1 MATPDSLR
9 SHSAVTSRFR
19 GLKTQQWTLGLV
31 CYFLMACCEFPVVA
45 DEPIAFSRVAPI
57 FKKHCHGCHGSAKS
71 KGDLRLDKLNPD
83 LVGGNDGD
91 QWREVLDRLNFGDM
105 PPETE
110 PPLAME
116 DRDMLTEW
124 LVQERRRAALAG
136 NPTTHFRRLTRR
148 EYERSM
154 QDLLGLEIGF
164 GSRLP
169 EDGRTL
175 DGFRNNGEMLRMS
188 PLQYEMYLQIAD
200 EALGKAIVI
209 GPPPVVHRYRLK
221 RGEQPN
227 SLEVSSL
234 SKPEDGVGASFEY
247 EKDGRQA
254 FRIWNKSDEK
264 KEADGTLPPSSI
276 RRFSEAAVKL
286 PEHCFAVG
294 FHEAFRTGE
303 ALVRVRAARVDTAE
317 GVDSP
322 ESNEATA
329 RAALLTV
336 AFGCTNLHGVELTTV
351 GDPRVIDHADF
362 RTYEV
367 RVRMETMPIP
377 NISPPSDRNAAILAV
392 WNSARPIKDDAHPPR
407 LKIEWIELETPF
419 LETWP
424 PASHTNILFPNDRG
438 LAEPEYVREVIN
450 RFTTRAYRRPLVSNE
465 LDRLMRYWSET
476 RKNTDSLEASLRD
489 TLSVVLSSP
498 QFLGLVASRATSGG
512 RQQLDDYELAARLSY
527 FLWSSMPDESLIKL
541 AETSQLRNPD
551 VLSAQTRRMINDPRA
566 WEFIEQFT
574 EQWLELDRLQRVT
587 VDRGQYPNFSEELS
601 AAMRMESLH
610 FFGEVLR
617 SDETLFQILDSD
629 FTHVNEVLA
638 EHYGIAGVSG
648 PQFRRV
654 SLDESHHRGGVL
666 THASVLT
673 GTSDG
678 HDGHPIKRGMW
689 LLRNLLDERPPP
701 PPPNVP
707 DLDRADPKV
716 RGLTIP
722 QALAV
727 HRESTA
733 CMGCHRKIDPWGL
746 AFEEYD
752 AIGNWQRDGTG
763 AELRRRRTQHPI
775 ESDATLPG
783 GAEVNGMK
791 QLQSEL
797 LRTRKDTFRR
807 TLLRKVMAYALGRS
821 LTLADLEAADSLAPT
836 LRDRGDRMATLVELI
851 VASKVFQSK

>member
-1 MATPDSLR
+1 MNIETRA
-9 SHSAVTSRFR
+9 
-19 GLKTQQWTLGLV
+19 LGLV
-31 CYFLMACCEFPVVA
+31 CCFLMACCEVPVFA
-45 DEPIAFSRVAPI
+45 DETITFSQVAPI
-57 FKKHCHGCHGSAKS
+57 FKQHCHGCHGPMKS
-71 KGDLRLDKLNPD
+71 KGELRLDKLNPD

-105 PPETE
+105 PPDTE

-116 DRDMLTEW
+116 ARDMLTQW
-124 LVQERRRAALAG
+124 LVQERRRAALVG

-148 EYERSM
+148 EYERTM
-154 QDLLGLEIGF
+154 QELLGLEIGF

-200 EALGKAIVI
+200 EALSEAIVS
-209 GPPPVVHRYRLK
+209 GPPPVVHRFRMK

-227 SLEVSSL
+227 SLEVSTL
-234 SKPEDGVGASFEY
+234 LKPENGVGASFEY

-264 KEADGTLPPSSI
+264 KESDGQRQPDGLLPPSAI

-286 PEHCFAVG
+286 PEHCLAIG
-294 FHEAFRTGE
+294 FHQAFRTGE
-303 ALVRVRAARVDTAE
+303 ALVRVRVARVDTPE
-317 GVDSP
+317 GADSP
-322 ESNEATA
+322 EGNDASA
-329 RAALLTV
+329 RAAFLTV

-351 GDPRVIDHADF
+351 GEPLVIDHADF
-362 RTYEV
+362 RTHEV
-367 RVRMETMPIP
+367 RVRMESMPIP

-392 WNSARPIKDDAHPPR
+392 WNSARTIKDDTLPPR

-419 LETWP
+419 LESWP

-438 LAEPEYVREVIN
+438 LAELEYVREVIR
-450 RFTTRAYRRPLVSNE
+450 RFATRAYRRPLVSNE

-476 RKNTDSLEASLRD
+476 RKSTESLEASLRD
-489 TLSVVLSSP
+489 TLSVILSSP
-498 QFLGLVASRATSGG
+498 QFLGLVASRSTPNG
-512 RQQLDDYELAARLSY
+512 RQQLNDYELAARLSY
-527 FLWSSMPDESLIKL
+527 FLWSSMPDEPLLTL
-541 AETSQLRNPD
+541 AETSQLQNPEA
-551 VLSAQTRRMINDPRA
+551 VAAQTRRMINDPRA

-587 VDRGQYPNFSEELS
+587 VDRGRYPNFSEELS
-601 AAMRMESLH
+601 AAMRSESLH

-707 DLDRADPKV
+707 ELDRADPKV

-763 AELRRRRTQHPI
+763 AELRRRRTQHPV
-775 ESDATLPG
+775 ESHAELPG
-783 GAEVNGMK
+783 GVEVNGMK
-791 QLQSEL
+791 QLQAEL

-821 LTLADLEAADSLAPT
+821 LTLADLEAADSLAPA
-836 LRDRGDRMATLVELI
+836 LRDRGDRMGTLVELI
-851 VASKVFQSK
+851 VASEVFQSK

>member
-1 MATPDSLR
+1 MTSSDSLR
-9 SHSAVTSRFR
+9 SYSAETSRAR
-19 GLKTQQWTLGLV
+19 VLSLRVGTLGLA
-31 CYFLMACCEFPVVA
+31 CFLQTICCDLLVAA
-45 DEPIAFSRVAPI
+45 DETIAFSRVAPI
-57 FKKHCHGCHGSAKS
+57 FKKHCHGCHGPAKA
-71 KGDLRLDKLNPD
+71 KGKLRIDTLNPD
-83 LVGGNDGD
+83 LVVGKDGD
-91 QWREVLDRLNFGDM
+91 HWREVLDRLNFGDM
-105 PPETE
+105 PPKSE
-110 PPLAME
+110 PPLAMK
-116 DRDMLTEW
+116 DRELLTSW

-154 QDLLGLEIGF
+154 QDLLGLKIGF
-164 GSRLP
+164 GGRLP
-169 EDGRTL
+169 EDGRTS

-200 EALGKAIVI
+200 EALAEAIVS
-209 GPPPVVHRYRLK
+209 GPPPIVHRYRLK
-221 RGEQPN
+221 RGDQPN
-227 SLEVSSL
+227 SLDVRSL
-234 SKPEDGVGASFEY
+234 PTPEKGVGASFGY
-247 EKDGRQA
+247 EKEKKENRPA
-254 FRIWNKSDEK
+254 FRIWNKSGEK
-264 KEADGTLPPSSI
+264 KESDGLLPPSAI

-286 PEHCFAVG
+286 PEYCLAFG
-294 FHEAFRTGE
+294 FHQAFRTGE
-303 ALVRVRAARVDTAE
+303 ALVRVRVARV
-317 GVDSP
+317 
-322 ESNEATA
+322 ATPKGKDAKA
-329 RAALLTV
+329 RDALLMV

-351 GDPRVIDHADF
+351 GEPLVINHADF

-392 WNSARPIKDDAHPPR
+392 WNSARNIKGDAHPPQ

-438 LAEPEYVREVIN
+438 LAEPEYVREVIQ
-450 RFTTRAYRRPLVSNE
+450 RFATRAYRRPLVKNE
-465 LDRLMRYWSET
+465 LDRLTQYWAET

-498 QFLGLVASRATSGG
+498 QFLGLVASRSTPEG
-512 RQQLDDYELAARLSY
+512 RQQLNDYELAARLSY
-527 FLWSSMPDESLIKL
+527 FLWSSMPDEPLLKL
-541 AETSQLRNPD
+541 AESSQLHNAK
-551 VLSAQTRRMINDPRA
+551 VLAAQTRRMISDPRT

-587 VDRGQYPNFSEELS
+587 VDRGRYPNFNDELS
-601 AAMRMESLH
+601 ASMRMESLH

-617 SDETLFQILDSD
+617 SDATIFQVLDSD
-629 FTHVNEVLA
+629 FTHLNELLA

-678 HDGHPIKRGMW
+678 RDGHPIKRGMW

-707 DLDRADPKV
+707 ELNREDPKV

-727 HRESTA
+727 HRESAA

-775 ESDATLPG
+775 ESKAELPG
-783 GAEVNGMK
+783 GVEVSGMK
-791 QLQSEL
+791 QLQAAL
-797 LRTRKDTFRR
+797 LRTRKDDFRR

-821 LTLADLEAADSLAPT
+821 LTLADLEAADLLAPP

-851 VASKVFQSK
+851 VTSEVFQSK

>member
-1 MATPDSLR
+1 LNIETRA
-9 SHSAVTSRFR
+9 
-19 GLKTQQWTLGLV
+19 LGLV
-31 CYFLMACCEFPVVA
+31 CCFLMACCEVPVFA
-45 DEPIAFSRVAPI
+45 DETITFSQVAPI
-57 FKKHCHGCHGSAKS
+57 FKQHCHGCHGPMKS
-71 KGDLRLDKLNPD
+71 KGELRLDKLNPD

-105 PPETE
+105 PPDTE

-116 DRDMLTEW
+116 ARDMLTQW
-124 LVQERRRAALAG
+124 LVQERRRAALVG

-148 EYERSM
+148 EYERTM
-154 QDLLGLEIGF
+154 QELLGLEIGF

-200 EALGKAIVI
+200 EALSEAIVS
-209 GPPPVVHRYRLK
+209 GPPPVVHRFRMK

-227 SLEVSSL
+227 SLEVSTL
-234 SKPEDGVGASFEY
+234 LKPENGVGASFEY

-264 KEADGTLPPSSI
+264 KESDGQRQPDGLLPPSAI

-286 PEHCFAVG
+286 PEHCLAIG
-294 FHEAFRTGE
+294 FHQAFRTGE
-303 ALVRVRAARVDTAE
+303 ALVRVRVARVDTPE
-317 GVDSP
+317 GADSP
-322 ESNEATA
+322 EGNDASA
-329 RAALLTV
+329 RAAFLTV

-351 GDPRVIDHADF
+351 GEPLVIDHADF
-362 RTYEV
+362 RTHEV
-367 RVRMETMPIP
+367 RVRMESMPIP

-392 WNSARPIKDDAHPPR
+392 WNSARTIKDDTLPPR

-419 LETWP
+419 LESWP

-438 LAEPEYVREVIN
+438 LAELEYVREVIR
-450 RFTTRAYRRPLVSNE
+450 RFATRAYRRPLVSNE

-476 RKNTDSLEASLRD
+476 RKSTESLEASLRD
-489 TLSVVLSSP
+489 TLSVILSSP
-498 QFLGLVASRATSGG
+498 QFLGLVASRSTPNG
-512 RQQLDDYELAARLSY
+512 RQQLNDYELAARLSY
-527 FLWSSMPDESLIKL
+527 FLWSSMPDEPLLTL
-541 AETSQLRNPD
+541 AETSQLQNPEA
-551 VLSAQTRRMINDPRA
+551 LEAQTRRMINDPRA

-587 VDRGQYPNFSEELS
+587 VDRGRYPNFSEELS
-601 AAMRMESLH
+601 AAMRSESLH

-707 DLDRADPKV
+707 ELDRADPKV

-763 AELRRRRTQHPI
+763 AELRRRRTQHPV
-775 ESDATLPG
+775 ESHAELPG
-783 GAEVNGMK
+783 GVEVNGMK
-791 QLQSEL
+791 QLQAEL

-821 LTLADLEAADSLAPT
+821 LTLADLEAADSLAPA
-836 LRDRGDRMATLVELI
+836 LRDRGDRMGTLVELI
-851 VASKVFQSK
+851 VASEVFQSK